1 MKLDNKIL
9 NVLLI
14 NVHSCFNA
22 GDAALTEVALKQL
35 YEHFPGSQITLVMND
50 PQSYLGDEQ
59 TVVSFL
65 TWVYRH
71 GRRQAMRFLWLIL
84 ISFVLVLAY
93 RLFRRVIIL
102 PIHKELYKTLQAFLD
117 ADFVVG
123 APGGYFFSYGS
134 GNALIVLIY
143 TMALAI
149 LSGKPLYLLPQSIGP
164 FNHRRERL
172 LARWLL
178 PRARVVMLREEVS
191 LDNLAAYGFPIS
203 NCHLLP
209 DMAFAFEGDTQISA
223 QEWLRSQGVDP
234 RPNRPMLGVTVVDW
248 EAQYP
253 GFDKQEQYEVAIA
266 ATIRHFAQVYN
277 GVVFFFPQS
286 WGPTPM
292 EDDRLPARRVANR
305 VSDLGSSVLVVESP
319 LLPSLLK
326 AVFGEM
332 DIFIGT
338 RMHSNIFAM
347 SQGVPLIAI
356 GYLHKTLGIAR
367 TAGIERWVIG
377 IDHIDD
383 ELLIERLTHLWA
395 ERDQVRAH
403 LEKSTQTLAQG
414 SRQAGNILANDFA
427 SLKKGISHG

>member
-1 MKLDNKIL
+1 
-9 NVLLI
+9 
-14 NVHSCFNA
+14 
-22 GDAALTEVALKQL
+22 
-35 YEHFPGSQITLVMND
+35 MND

-84 ISFVLVLAY
+84 SNFVLILAY
-93 RLFRRVIIL
+93 RLFHSPLFL
-102 PIHKELYKTLQAFLD
+102 PIHKEPHKTLQAFLD

-178 PRARVVMLREEVS
+178 PHARAVMVREGAS
-191 LDNLAAYGFPIS
+191 LENLAADGFPIS

-209 DMAFAFEGDTQISA
+209 DMAFAFEGETQTGA
-223 QEWLRSQGVDP
+223 REWLRSQGVDP
-234 RPNRPMLGVTVVDW
+234 HPSRPLLGVTVIDW

-253 GFDKQEQYEVAIA
+253 GFDKQEQYEVALA
-266 ATIRHFAQVYN
+266 ATIRYFAQDYN
-277 GVVFFFPQS
+277 GKVIFFPQS
-286 WGPTPM
+286 WGPTLM
-292 EDDRLPARRVANR
+292 EDDRLPARRVADR
-305 VSDLGSSVLVVESP
+305 VTDLGSSVLVVESP
-319 LLPSLLK
+319 LLPGLLK
-326 AVFGEM
+326 SVLGEM

-347 SQGVPLIAI
+347 SQGVPVIAI

-367 TAGIERWVIG
+367 TAGIERWVID
-377 IDHIDD
+377 IDRIDD
-383 ELLIERLTHLWA
+383 ELLIDRLTHLWA

-403 LEKSTQTLAQG
+403 LEKTTPTLARG
-414 SRQAGNILANDFA
+414 SQQAGKILADDFA
-427 SLKKGISHG
+427 SLKNGISHG